1 MMKRREFTQA
11 CALGVVASAW
21 SVPALAQKAGYTE
34 LKKPAS
40 TSAPAGKIEVVQF
53 FSYGCSHCKN
63 FDPIFEAWV
72 KTLPDDVVVR
82 MVHVGFNKNFE
93 PLQRIFYALESMG
106 ALQTMHPK
114 VFKAF
119 QDEKKRLD
127 RPEVLFPWVAEQG
140 LDRARFEA
148 AYNSFSAA
156 TQVRRAIQLQ
166 DEYQVEGTPAMGI
179 AGRYYTDGT
188 QAGGFEQMIQITN
201 RLIEQERKRAKS

>member
-1 MMKRREFTQA
+1 MMKRREFAQA

-40 TSAPAGKIEVVQF
+40 TSAPAGKIEVLQF
-53 FSYGCSHCKN
+53 FSYGCSHCKS
-63 FDPIFEAWV
+63 FDPIYEAWA
-72 KTLPDDVVVR
+72 KTVPGDVALR

-93 PLQRIFYALESMG
+93 PLQRIFYALESLN
-106 ALQTMHPK
+106 AVAAVHPK
-114 VFKAF
+114 VFKSF

-127 RPEVLFPWVAEQG
+127 NPEVLFPWIAAQG
-140 LDRARFEA
+140 LDRAKFEA

>member
-1 MMKRREFTQA
+1 MMKRREFAQA

-40 TSAPAGKIEVVQF
+40 TSAPAGKIEVLQF

-63 FDPIFEAWV
+63 FDPIYEAWA
-72 KTLPDDVVVR
+72 KTVPGDVALR

-93 PLQRIFYALESMG
+93 PLQRIFYALESLNAM
-106 ALQTMHPK
+106 AAVHPK

-127 RPEVLFPWVAEQG
+127 NPEVLFPWIAAQG
-140 LDRARFEA
+140 LDRAKFEA
-148 AYNSFSAA
+148 AYHSFSVA

-179 AGRYYTDGT
+179 AGRYYTDGSL
-188 QAGGFEQMIQITN
+188 AGGFEQMIQITN

>member
-1 MMKRREFTQA
+1 MKRREFA
-11 CALGVVASAW
+11 LAGALGVVAGSW
-21 SVPALAQKAGYTE
+21 SLPVLAQKAGYTE

-40 TSAPAGKIEVVQF
+40 SSAPSGKIEVLQF
-53 FSYGCSHCKN
+53 FSYGCSHCKS
-63 FDPIFEAWV
+63 FDPIYEAWA
-72 KTLPDDVVVR
+72 KTVPGDVALR

-93 PLQRIFYALESMG
+93 PLQRIFYALESLNAM
-106 ALQTMHPK
+106 AAVHPK

-127 RPEVLFPWVAEQG
+127 NPEVLFPWIAAQG
-140 LDRARFEA
+140 LDRAKFEA
-148 AYNSFSAA
+148 AYNSFSVA

-179 AGRYYTDGT
+179 AGRYYTDGSL
-188 QAGGFEQMIQITN
+188 AGGFEQMIQITN